1 MEHGIIFN
9 RPYTNGSGLD
19 IPQFTKSR
27 SENMSQNY
35 SGATAQDIQQVLIPI
50 AVVGDRVFCHTL
62 QKRTSA
68 TPTEWRNPTYPGGQ
82 PQPYHIQETEYISF
96 YSMPDITTFIACWKM
111 VE

>member
-9 RPYTNGSGLD
+9 RPYTNGSS
-19 IPQFTKSR
+19 IEVPQFTKNR
-27 SENMSQNY
+27 QENMSQNY
-35 SGATAQDIQQVLIPI
+35 SGAISQDQQQLLIPI

-68 TPTEWRNPTYPGGQ
+68 TPTEWRNPTYQGGQ
-82 PQPYHIQETEYISF
+82 PQPYYIQETEYVSF
-96 YSMPDITTFIACWKM
+96 YGMPLVKDFIEFWKL